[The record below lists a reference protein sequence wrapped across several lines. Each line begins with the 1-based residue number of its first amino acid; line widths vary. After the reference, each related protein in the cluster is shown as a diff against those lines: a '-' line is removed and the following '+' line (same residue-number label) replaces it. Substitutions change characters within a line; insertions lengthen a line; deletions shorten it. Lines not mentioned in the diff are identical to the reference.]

1 MKAEKWLGLIALTA
15 ALFTFLAVVASFNA
29 KPALIKDNLAYVIVI
44 DAGHG
49 GIDGG
54 VTGVNT
60 NVKESEINL
69 LIAKELKEIFEI
81 NGFTA
86 LLTRSDDNGLYGD
99 TSPGFKKRDME
110 ARKKIILE
118 SGADLVV
125 SIHQNSYRAS
135 YRRGAQVFYQKGSST
150 GEAFAA
156 TMQSMLNSRL
166 GTDLGF
172 LAGDYYICRCSEI
185 PTVIVEC
192 GFLSNPQ
199 DEALLLTR
207 DYRKKMAE
215 YIMQGCIAYLFGER
229 ENAA

>member
-69 LIAKELKEIFEI
+69 LIAEELKEIFEI

-135 YRRGAQVFYQKGSST
+135 YRRGAQVFYQK
-150 GEAFAA
+150 EVF
-156 TMQSMLNSRL
+156 
-166 GTDLGF
+166 
-172 LAGDYYICRCSEI
+172 
-185 PTVIVEC
+185 
-192 GFLSNPQ
+192 
-199 DEALLLTR
+199 
-207 DYRKKMAE
+207 
-215 YIMQGCIAYLFGER
+215 GCFHS
-229 ENAA
+229 

>member
-69 LIAKELKEIFEI
+69 LIAEELKEIFEI

-99 TSPGFKKRDME
+99 TSPGFKKGTWKH
-110 ARKKIILE
+110 AK
-118 SGADLVV
+118 
-125 SIHQNSYRAS
+125 N
-135 YRRGAQVFYQKGSST
+135 
-150 GEAFAA
+150 
-156 TMQSMLNSRL
+156 NSRIGSRPCCKHTSEFL
-166 GTDLGF
+166 QGF
-172 LAGDYYICRCSEI
+172 LPQRRSGI
-185 PTVIVEC
+185 
-192 GFLSNPQ
+192 LS
-199 DEALLLTR
+199 
-207 DYRKKMAE
+207 
-215 YIMQGCIAYLFGER
+215 ER
-229 ENAA
+229 ELNGRSFCGNYADYAQFPAGYRSRFSCG